1 MWHIE
6 NIFLASF
13 SFSKSFHRKWYG
25 AVFNLALEYLL
36 GEDFLFYHLFKATE
50 LLEELYNSPGS
61 EERKSLAMVPILKA
75 TYIYRR
81 DKLIGIQ
88 KRNIDELNTKM
99 LQYEV
104 GEEEL
109 SELEES
115 IDQTSEHST
124 SPAHMFE
131 NLMKLSIMIITRD
144 LRENV
149 FSGEDVK
156 FKIFSRTILSLLQ
169 AINYLGDQ
177 CDDKYYHEVRLGV
190 KRLLR
195 TDNLFK
201 RKRWALLLENFAQNT
216 VLRGE
221 TEPLQIEVYELIY
234 NYDFFEIPLTNFFI
248 DLGVSFIQNIKTVM
262 KTVPV
267 DDDEFPFLT
276 AQLINIQLGAIELP
290 IEDEEHLNLMFV
302 SSLIAT
308 KGISYKMI
316 QKMLTAFLQTRVPLE
331 EPE

>member
-1 MWHIE
+1 M
-6 NIFLASF
+6 
-13 SFSKSFHRKWYG
+13 
-25 AVFNLALEYLL
+25 
-36 GEDFLFYHLFKATE
+36 
-50 LLEELYNSPGS
+50 
-61 EERKSLAMVPILKA
+61 AMIPILKA
-75 TYIYRR
+75 TYLHRR
-81 DKLIGIQ
+81 EQHPGIQ
-88 KRNIDELNTKM
+88 KRNIEELNAKM
-99 LQYEV
+99 EQYEISKD
-104 GEEEL
+104 EIL
-109 SELEES
+109 ELEES
-115 IDQTSEHST
+115 VDESAEHAT

-131 NLMKLSIMIITRD
+131 NLMKLSIMIIARD

-149 FSGEDVK
+149 FSGEDFK

-169 AINYLGDQ
+169 AINYLGDE
-177 CDDKYYHEVRLGV
+177 CDDQYYHEVRLGV

-201 RKRWALLLENFAQNT
+201 RKRWALLLENFVQNT
-216 VLRGE
+216 IFQGE
-221 TEPLQIEVYELIY
+221 TEPIQIEVDELVY

-267 DDDEFPFLT
+267 DDGDFPFLT
-276 AQLINIQLGAIELP
+276 AQLINIQLGGSSLP

-308 KGISYKMI
+308 KGIPYRMI
-316 QKMLTAFLQTRVPLE
+316 KEMLTAFLQTRVPTG